1 MTEPLSSAALA
12 AAGPVVKEALKGL
25 GPTIRRGAGNMTRH
39 LIDLAVANYQI
50 GFEPYLLTSYDRCRS
65 VKTLLSQ
72 DRPLSLLEIYVHLS
86 LTCGS
91 DNLGTCIL
99 NTPQQLSVY

>member
-1 MTEPLSSAALA
+1 MTDPITAAAAA
-12 AAGPVVKEALKGL
+12 AAGPVVKEALRGL
-25 GPTIRRGAGNMTRH
+25 GPTIRRRAGSTARH

-72 DRPLSLLEIYVHLS
+72 DRPLSLY
-86 LTCGS
+86 
-91 DNLGTCIL
+91 
-99 NTPQQLSVY
+99 